1 MHTYDG
7 PGKPYWHVR
16 KRARDTWWDCLK
28 TATSTPFTANGS
40 PSCPRT
46 SSWPGEYEEN
56 ARETTKVEEC
66 GAGGL
71 PCSHRGVPTKG
82 TFVVVSIG
90 DTNVDT
96 ATESVRDHPD
106 GVAHS

>member
-1 MHTYDG
+1 MKQLKWKNDG
-7 PGKPYWHVR
+7 
-16 KRARDTWWDCLK
+16 
-28 TATSTPFTANGS
+28 
-40 PSCPRT
+40 
-46 SSWPGEYEEN
+46 
-56 ARETTKVEEC
+56 EC

-96 ATESVRDHPD
+96 ATESVHDHPD
-106 GVAHS
+106 GVAHNDARNTPPLWCWQFFVLW